1 MGAPAGRYD
10 TICDQGATYE
20 RVIILRDS
28 AQGLVNLTGFTGRMQ
43 IRPTAA
49 SPVIL
54 RELTTANGGITL
66 GGVNG
71 TIALFISAANTAAL
85 AAGSYVYDV
94 NLIGADAKVNKPLF
108 GNFVV
113 RAQVTRD

>member
-28 AQGLVNLTGFTGRMQ
+28 GAGLVDLTGFTARMQ

-49 SPVIL
+49 SSIVT
-54 RELTTANGGITL
+54 RELTSANGGITL
-66 GGVNG
+66 GGIHG
-71 TIALFISAANTAAL
+71 TITLTINAADTAAIP
-85 AAGSYVYDV
+85 AGSYVYDV
-94 NLIGADAKVNKPLF
+94 NLTGADGKVNKPLYGTF
-108 GNFVV
+108 QV
-113 RAQVTRD
+113 RAQVTR